1 MVHAC
6 SAVSLSLLGGL
17 DFFFFF
23 FFEDGDAFGV
33 LRKWGRY

>member
-23 FFEDGDAFGV
+23 FEDGDAFGV

>member
-6 SAVSLSLLGGL
+6 SAVPLSLSGGL
-17 DFFFFF
+17 DFFF

>member
-23 FFEDGDAFGV
+23 
-33 LRKWGRY
+33 LRMEMLLVF